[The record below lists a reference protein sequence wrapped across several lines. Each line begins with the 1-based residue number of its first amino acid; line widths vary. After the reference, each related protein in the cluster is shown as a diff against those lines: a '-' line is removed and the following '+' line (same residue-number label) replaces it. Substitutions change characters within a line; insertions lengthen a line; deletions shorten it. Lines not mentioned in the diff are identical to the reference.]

1 MRSMSSTG
9 ICDSDGLKGPPTGT
23 PSTVT
28 RSASNSFRPQ
38 RPMLARRGPLSDP
51 LAVSRPVTSCSA
63 STTVRAPRR
72 RSSSPVTTDT
82 APGTL
87 TGSSA
92 PFVAETTTCS
102 VVESGVGAVVGAGAC
117 ADACLLARRRR
128 KPAAAQAREKRFMFV
143 PFLIF
148 RGTVRRKERISDPGG
163 DLGWPARENRTDG
176 GGRCRGSLG
185 SEGAGPGPLR
195 TRDGHTRTGA
205 RRTFAVLLYPVAVLA
220 GAQRSGEPVTSGF
233 LRPPFPLAERQHGR
247 RVARRREDLEG
258 SARRVLGLLAVE
270 AVADREPRA
279 AGGQVRNAPQEHS
292 GARSELG
299 RHADGKLPA
308 LDRQEQLELRDSPRK
323 SPPLDLRRFPRPHRP
338 EGGRGDG
345 NLRGEPA
352 ARRGQED
359 QTEGK
364 ASHGAGIITGS
375 RGNSIG
381 SVP

>member
-102 VVESGVGAVVGAGAC
+102 VVESGVGAGVGAGAC

-128 KPAAAQAREKRFMFV
+128 KPAAAQARSSRFMFV
-143 PFLIF
+143 PFCEVL
-148 RGTVRRKERISDPGG
+148 R
-163 DLGWPARENRTDG
+163 
-176 GGRCRGSLG
+176 
-185 SEGAGPGPLR
+185 GAGPGRERASDPGWNL
-195 TRDGHTRTGA
+195 GWSAWQKRTGA
-205 RRTFAVLLYPVAVLA
+205 GARCRRSLGSDGAGGDPLRSRAGVARTGAWRTLAVLLHPIAFLT
-220 GAQRSGEPVTSGF
+220 GIQRSGKPAFRGF
-233 LRPPFPLAERQHGR
+233 LRPPFSLPEHQRGR
-247 RVARRREDLEG
+247 RLARRRKDLEG
-258 SARRVLGLLAVE
+258 NARRVFDLLSVE
-270 AVADREPRA
+270 AVADRQPRA
-279 AGGQVRNAPQEHS
+279 AGGQVRDAPQEHS
-292 GARSELG
+292 GARGELR
-299 RHADGKLPA
+299 RHTDRKLPA
-308 LDRQEQLELRDSPRK
+308 LDRQEQLQLRDSPRK
-323 SPPLDLRRFPRPHRP
+323 STPLDPRRLPRPHRP
-338 EGGRGDG
+338 EDGRSDG
-345 NLRGEPA
+345 NLR
-352 ARRGQED
+352 
-359 QTEGK
+359 
-364 ASHGAGIITGS
+364 
-375 RGNSIG
+375 
-381 SVP
+381 